1 MYPSDGEDVE
11 TLIKNA
17 DIAMYKAKEGG
28 KNRYV
33 MCTALMKEKVTE
45 AMMLTNGLYRAYER
59 NEFYLLYQP
68 QVCSQT
74 GEIKGVEA
82 LIRWNHPE
90 LGIIPPS
97 RFIPLAEQTG
107 IIISIG
113 EWILRT
119 ACMQNM
125 KWRSAGLPGIRMAVN
140 LSLQQLQNHGIDSVV
155 EDVLSETGM
164 DTEWLELEVTESIA
178 MKESHEVT
186 DTLNAFK
193 KQGIAIAIDDF
204 GTEYSSLS
212 RLKNL
217 QVDRI
222 KIAMPFVQGI
232 GVSEKD
238 EAIARAIIVLAK
250 NLGLQTI
257 AEGVETE
264 QQLSFL
270 RQNMCDEIQGFYYYR
285 PMPPEE
291 IEKLL
296 RTFADDKG

>member
-1 MYPSDGEDVE
+1 
-11 TLIKNA
+11 
-17 DIAMYKAKEGG
+17 
-28 KNRYV
+28 
-33 MCTALMKEKVTE
+33 
-45 AMMLTNGLYRAYER
+45 
-59 NEFYLLYQP
+59 
-68 QVCSQT
+68 
-74 GEIKGVEA
+74 
-82 LIRWNHPE
+82 
-90 LGIIPPS
+90 
-97 RFIPLAEQTG
+97 
-107 IIISIG
+107 
-113 EWILRT
+113 
-119 ACMQNM
+119 MQNM

-186 DTLNAFK
+186 DTLNVFK